1 MRHAAWAAAGL
12 ALLSILV
19 FAAVALSGHLLARPA
34 IAVVGEAPADLRA
47 ENVIIPSSS
56 GSDLRG
62 WLTRGRPGA
71 GAVVVMHGVRGN
83 RAGLIERMRLLRDA
97 GYGVLAFDFQAHGES
112 PGRRITFGFL
122 ESHDARAAV
131 TYLRER
137 FPDERIGAIGPSL
150 GGAAALLGDT
160 PLRVD
165 ALVLEAVYPDIGS
178 AIADRLE
185 IRLGPPG
192 RMIAPVY
199 VLLMDAVIGV
209 SPDRLRPIDRIGEV
223 AAPVLV
229 VSGTEDRHTT
239 IAETRQMF
247 ARAPEPKIL
256 WEVEGA
262 AHVDL
267 LRYAPEDYAHRVLR
281 FLDRHLRIRQ

>member
-1 MRHAAWAAAGL
+1 MRRVTWAAAGL
-12 ALLSILV
+12 AAAGILL
-19 FAAVALSGHLLARPA
+19 FAAVGLSGHLLARPA
-34 IAVVGEAPADLRA
+34 FAVIGEAPADLGA
-47 ENVIIPSSS
+47 ETVIIPSPS
-56 GSDLRG
+56 GSNLRG
-62 WLTRGRPGA
+62 WLIRGRSGA

-83 RAGLIERMRLLRDA
+83 RTGLIDRMRLLRDA
-97 GYGVLAFDFQAHGES
+97 SYSVLGFDFQAHGES

-122 ESHDARAAV
+122 ESYDARAAV
-131 TYLRER
+131 AYLRQR
-137 FPDERIGAIGPSL
+137 MPGERIGAIGPSL

-160 PLRVD
+160 PLHVD

-192 RMIAPVY
+192 RLIAPAY
-199 VLLMDAVIGV
+199 VLLMNAVIGV
-209 SPDRLRPIDRIGEV
+209 SPDRLRPIDRIDEV
-223 AAPVLV
+223 IAPVLI

-247 ARAPEPKIL
+247 ARAKEPKAL

-267 LRYAPEDYAHRVLR
+267 LRYAPAEYERRVVGFLNRNLREAH
-281 FLDRHLRIRQ
+281 